1 MINLHPPATTFPFAF
16 VVLLCAIEVWL
27 FYRPAVQLY
36 YTRDLVLG
44 AYGIGVVLA
53 FFSGYHGSEFADL
66 EQEAL
71 ATAVSLHHTSGKILL
86 FVTLP
91 TVLFGLVYTR
101 AKQGRHILCAGYYV
115 LLCIAL
121 GLTLYTGYLGGELV
135 FSYGAGVEN
144 IPVESHSK

>member
-16 VVLLCAIEVWL
+16 VLLLCAIEIWL
-27 FYRPAVQLY
+27 FFRPAAHLFH
-36 YTRDLVLG
+36 TRDLVLG

-66 EQEAL
+66 EQETL
-71 ATAVSLHHTSGKILL
+71 AAAVSLHHTIGKILL
-86 FVTLP
+86 FVTIP

-101 AKQGRHILCAGYYV
+101 ATQGKYVLCAGYYV

-135 FSYGAGVEN
+135 FSYGAGVE
-144 IPVESHSK
+144 HSPR